1 MEANQMKKTPMTLAF
16 AILLLAVTPV
26 LAQTAVEPSAP
37 VDTPPVAPNDAYAAP
52 PMVVVPVPDDC
63 KNTGASNP
71 CTPDPTRNT
80 PGAEAK
86 Q

>member
-1 MEANQMKKTPMTLAF
+1 MKKTPMTLAF
-16 AILLLAVTPV
+16 AILLLAVTPA

>member
-1 MEANQMKKTPMTLAF
+1 MKKTPMTLAF
-16 AILLLAVTPV
+16 AILLLAVTPA

-63 KNTGASNP
+63 KNNRQTARCWRTGRKGFGASP
-71 CTPDPTRNT
+71 PSPSV
-80 PGAEAK
+80 

>member
-1 MEANQMKKTPMTLAF
+1 MKKTPMTLAF

-63 KNTGASNP
+63 KNTGAGNP

>member
-1 MEANQMKKTPMTLAF
+1 M
-16 AILLLAVTPV
+16 LLAVTPV